1 MTVEGKPPGIA
12 KRLLSNRLFW
22 VAVVVLAMAG
32 GGGAYV
38 GRVVPAGPAEG
49 MVFNG
54 PAVAG
59 PVGHTLKLGTFNIDG
74 GEGVDDHLVK
84 LDRTAKSLQ
93 KLDFI
98 GLQEVHGFGDDPPDN
113 QAITLGGLLKMP
125 YIYAPAERRWGH
137 DAFGNA
143 VFTDLKVD
151 HWQRVVLPSKGFHAL
166 RNYVRVD
173 AQWQGKPI
181 HLLVTHVD
189 WKEGGDEQLAI
200 VIKEFLSLP
209 TPAVLLGDLNHAP
222 DKPQI
227 LALRATPGVHEA
239 VSEVLEKTPAE
250 KIGGRVDWI
259 FLRGLVPVDAG
270 KVDLKASDHP
280 AYWAAVRREETVP
293 GKISA
298 SE

>member
-1 MTVEGKPPGIA
+1 MNADEKPRGIV
-12 KRLLSNRLFW
+12 KRLLRSGLFW
-22 VAVVVLAMAG
+22 VTVVALAVAG
-32 GGGAYV
+32 SGVAYL

-54 PAVAG
+54 PAVPAPAG
-59 PVGHTLKLGTFNIDG
+59 PTLKLGTFNIDG
-74 GEGVDDHLVK
+74 GEGVDDHVVK

-93 KLDFI
+93 RLDFI
-98 GLQEVHGFGDDPPDN
+98 GLQEVHGFADDPPDN
-113 QAITLGGLLKMP
+113 QAITLGGLLKLP
-125 YIYAPAERRWGH
+125 YVYAPAERRWGH

-151 HWQRVVLPSKGFHAL
+151 RWQRVVLPSKPFHAL
-166 RNYVRVD
+166 RNYVRVA

-189 WKEGGDEQLAI
+189 WKPGGDEQLAI

-209 TPAVLLGDLNHAP
+209 TPAVLLGDLNHSP

-227 LALRATPGVHEA
+227 QTLRATPGVHEA
-239 VSEVLEKTPAE
+239 ISEILEKTPKE

-259 FLRGLVPVDAG
+259 FLRGLVAVDAG
-270 KVDLKASDHP
+270 QVDLKASDHP
-280 AYWAAVRREETVP
+280 AYWAEVRREGP
-293 GKISA
+293 
-298 SE
+298 